1 MSFHPCL
8 SVLAV
13 HGLSVK
19 KYRKQQNSLKSS
31 KGNIRLFIFPPEQSL
46 LYNSECNSLYNSLLS
61 MTVVLSL
68 QYREES
74 GATKRGSGLLEVIQ
88 QFFSRGWERQK
99 VWSGVLMSRTF
110 DLS

>member
-1 MSFHPCL
+1 
-8 SVLAV
+8 
-13 HGLSVK
+13 
-19 KYRKQQNSLKSS
+19 
-31 KGNIRLFIFPPEQSL
+31 
-46 LYNSECNSLYNSLLS
+46 